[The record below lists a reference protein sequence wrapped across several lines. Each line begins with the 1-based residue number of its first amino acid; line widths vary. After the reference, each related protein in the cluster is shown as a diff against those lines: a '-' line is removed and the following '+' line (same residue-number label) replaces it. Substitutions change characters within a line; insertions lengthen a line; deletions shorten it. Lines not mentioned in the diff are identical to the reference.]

1 MIVKWAAAVL
11 SADITGYQK
20 GKAGYIQYIEEILS
34 DIKSNNSLY
43 YHDVFILKYC
53 SLWTERIF
61 IIIAVTTLL
70 KIDVILFGKTCHIVP
85 KKKAEVIK
93 HELGHRN
100 ANSINGTW
108 TKDGMPR
115 KLSSAFSY
123 DCFLNGNVVKNIV
136 ILFIV
141 VIVWFS
147 CFGNF

>member
-1 MIVKWAAAVL
+1 MIVKWAAAML

-20 GKAGYIQYIEEILS
+20 GKAGYIQYIQEILS

-43 YHDVFILKYC
+43 YNGVFILKYC
-53 SLWTERIF
+53 SLGTERIF
-61 IIIAVTTLL
+61 ILIAVTTLL
-70 KIDVILFGKTCHIVP
+70 KIDVTLFGKTCQIVP
-85 KKKAEVIK
+85 EKKVEVIK
-93 HELGHRN
+93 YELGHRN

-115 KLSSAFSY
+115 KLSNAFSY
-123 DCFLNGNVVKNIV
+123 DCFLNENVVKNIV

-141 VIVWFS
+141 VIVWFP